1 MKSGITRWK
10 IVPSYSLPWVGCL
23 VRGSV
28 HSRVPSAR
36 STKFRTVLGAWSG
49 KSRTVIVPRFVR
61 SFAVSVF
68 VMTGIL
74 ARPGG
79 QPASRPAHGAWVAAA
94 AAVSHLPPIAA
105 NPAGY
110 GRRSAVREVC
120 EAKQEST
127 GRLCV
132 CTHQEA
138 PGRRGDHQRAGAP
151 SSDCETREPAGEDC
165 WPRSQVPR

>member
-94 AAVSHLPPIAA
+94 AAVSHLH
-105 NPAGY
+105 GQQV
-110 GRRSAVREVC
+110 VRAELQV
-120 EAKQEST
+120 
-127 GRLCV
+127 
-132 CTHQEA
+132 
-138 PGRRGDHQRAGAP
+138 
-151 SSDCETREPAGEDC
+151 
-165 WPRSQVPR
+165 RSQLEGERRVPAAVLLELVTVDGGLGGGRHAAAIRGS